1 MKTKLTTF
9 LAFAFVVTTL
19 YASLILPPY
28 KKSKPPSIPLPIAYE
43 RAIAFLGSDTNQFH
57 CVSASITT
65 EFTPEGEWYFTFYS
79 TNTNAEPKSIAV
91 EFNGKVVF
99 DNGWR

>member
-1 MKTKLTTF
+1 MKIKLTAF
-9 LAFAFVVTTL
+9 LAFAFIATTL

-28 KKSKPPSIPLPIAYE
+28 KKTKPPSMPLPIAYE
-43 RAIAFLGSDTNQFH
+43 RAMVVLGANTNQFH

-79 TNTNAEPKSIAV
+79 TNANTEPKLIAV
-91 EFNGKVVF
+91 EFNGKVII
-99 DNGWR
+99 DSGYR

>member
-1 MKTKLTTF
+1 M
-9 LAFAFVVTTL
+9 
-19 YASLILPPY
+19 
-28 KKSKPPSIPLPIAYE
+28 
-43 RAIAFLGSDTNQFH
+43 NQFH

-65 EFTPEGEWYFTFYS
+65 EFTAEGERYFTFFS
-79 TNTNAEPKSIAV
+79 TNSATEPKLIAV

>member
-1 MKTKLTTF
+1 M
-9 LAFAFVVTTL
+9 LALGAVTIAITTL

-28 KKSKPPSIPLPIAYE
+28 NKTKPPSMPLPVAY
-43 RAIAFLGSDTNQFH
+43 ACAVVALGSDTNQFH

-79 TNTNAEPKSIAV
+79 TNVNSEPKLIAV
-91 EFNGKVVF
+91 EFNGKVIF
-99 DNGWR
+99 DNGYR